1 MSMTIELSFLVF
13 LTNKYLKLMGQPI
26 DKYVP
31 GGVRF
36 VVCFSNV
43 EKCLFLS
50 ARRLFEVG
58 RPISVLRVHSFRRL
72 FPNVRISSENNDV

>member
-1 MSMTIELSFLVF
+1 MV
-13 LTNKYLKLMGQPI
+13 QPI

-36 VVCFSNV
+36 VFCFLNV
-43 EKCLFLS
+43 EKSLFLS

-58 RPISVLRVHSFRRL
+58 CPLCDVKTYLFVRL
-72 FPNVRISSENNDV
+72 FVSAPVS